1 MSKSL
6 YSQYY
11 DEPLWSAGPAK
22 TALTPHA
29 WSLEFSKW
37 GQAASW
43 YKAAENLDPNL
54 KVLALPVWA
63 WRKPKIK
70 MPKTKTGRLFPLKI
84 MWGTPLA
91 TPFDGP
97 TAATWSFD
105 ALGNTEEGI
114 AEIDRNGSISA
125 VDSFS
130 PAIITTASEL
140 TSKGELA
147 YWQIYEKIRAWTGEK
162 VQDAA
167 KKIYAEIPGIEI
179 SDTDIE
185 IISTKIETGPR
196 SPMQKILAQICDPTD
211 PGFTKVDPLRAIS
224 TEIRRTALEVMRLQ
238 LGDTQKGWK
247 IRRVAREIGTENL
260 REIQEEVTRRYPA
273 DRTGVEAIKKAIAF
287 GKIAPQVSEV
297 VKEMHFG

>member
-1 MSKSL
+1 MSKNL

-11 DEPLWSAGPAK
+11 DEPLW
-22 TALTPHA
+22 TAAPSKPLITPHA

-43 YKAAENLDPNL
+43 YKAAENLDPNSR
-54 KVLALPVWA
+54 VLALPVWA

-70 MPKTKTGRLFPLKI
+70 MPKTKAGRLFPLKI
-84 MWGTPLA
+84 MWGTPIV

-97 TAATWSFD
+97 TAATWHFD

-114 AEIDRNGSISA
+114 AEIDRDGTISA

-196 SPMQKILAQICDPTD
+196 SPMQKILAQICDPEN

-273 DRTGVEAIKKAIAF
+273 DRTGIEAIKKALAF
-287 GKIAPQVSEV
+287 GKNAPQVSEV